1 VRSAVAR
8 SSLTSPIAKERFA
21 VPSTRRAT
29 FGQDVFENLKAMFE
43 QAPAA
48 PPDEKPTEYS
58 KLELVRG
65 LAPTIGALAK
75 RGWSWKSLAAMM
87 TQRGVAISADL
98 LKAYFAQS
106 QGKARRTK
114 TKKQASAQ
122 KPSAIPAPVEA
133 RSAAAPNVVL
143 EDASSWDETT
153 PSPKAT
159 AAPPVRTTPPTLP
172 RAVPVPPGVA
182 TETKREPPRPLASD
196 GRYVG
201 FFVRPDTPDL

>member
-1 VRSAVAR
+1 VASDVPTLPDR
-8 SSLTSPIAKERFA
+8 KERLA
-21 VPSTRRAT
+21 MPSPRRAT
-29 FGQDVFENLKAMFE
+29 FGQDVFDNLKAMFE

-114 TKKQASAQ
+114 TKKKASA
-122 KPSAIPAPVEA
+122 KSPTALPTRVGD
-133 RSAAAPNVVL
+133 RSAAAPNAVL
-143 EDASSWDETT
+143 EDASSWEETAPT
-153 PSPKAT
+153 PKG
-159 AAPPVRTTPPTLP
+159 AAPPPVRTTPPAPP
-172 RAVPVPPGVA
+172 RAVPPRA
-182 TETKREPPRPLASD
+182 TTEVKREPPRPPPCDSPP
-196 GRYVG
+196 GT
-201 FFVRPDTPDL
+201 FVIRPDTPDL